1 MGQHSTRPLPKS
13 QRKKR
18 EKLETLAKNETTSPV
33 VHRHLLCSSY
43 PRCCQF
49 ACGLFFSS
57 HLSATQRR
65 GGSAHALPLAGG
77 KKGANERSHYVG
89 PEFPF
94 FLSLCLAYNGTHREW
109 ATQNVNDV
117 ITDIYLSYCTPSVCP
132 SILGFFLIH
141 PHTLANVFPHPVWL
155 VWWSFERGDH
165 PNCTIHFLFLLF
177 SIEERRFHLLHHPI
191 FLSFCGWSVC
201 LFHSLFLLWCH
212 KGPSRTKSGP

>member
-1 MGQHSTRPLPKS
+1 MVYLHTTSPGTEKRKPFFLAFLYHSGILTNHPRSRAGHKKEQKKNDTVYGTTLHASATKVA
-13 QRKKR
+13 KEKR

-94 FLSLCLAYNGTHREW
+94 FLSLCLAYNGTHRE
-109 ATQNVNDV
+109 
-117 ITDIYLSYCTPSVCP
+117 
-132 SILGFFLIH
+132 
-141 PHTLANVFPHPVWL
+141 
-155 VWWSFERGDH
+155 
-165 PNCTIHFLFLLF
+165 
-177 SIEERRFHLLHHPI
+177 
-191 FLSFCGWSVC
+191 
-201 LFHSLFLLWCH
+201 
-212 KGPSRTKSGP
+212 